1 MSSPP
6 PDGEAFAHALAAER
20 LRNARVYAGIRL
32 AAVTAFFG
40 IITVLGPILGVRMW
54 QGHQLV
60 MGGYVTLAFALFV
73 LSRRSDRA
81 AELGALA
88 LALVDC
94 PAVFFVVWGFFE
106 SATSA
111 MRPYPDGPA
120 TFGLALYVWLTV
132 VSGFALREGYI
143 VLTAAVAALFAALL
157 QRLTE
162 APPEIPVLCVILIA
176 LTAATAVSAVRR
188 SVRLVSEVSREQIHR
203 ERLGRYFSPE
213 VAAHIA
219 DEGHQARGE
228 NCEVTVVFA
237 DLRGFTALAERL
249 RGEAVV
255 GILNDFH
262 ARMVEAVFA
271 HGGTLDKY
279 LGDGLMAY
287 FGAPVPQPDHA
298 TRAVR
303 CALAMQE
310 SLVALNAE
318 RAARAETPLAMA
330 IGIHS
335 GPVVVGDVGTPRR
348 REYTAIGDAVNVAAR
363 IVEHAKLTDASTLV
377 SAGTRTRI
385 AEPTLAFAP
394 AGRVQLRGRSEPLDL
409 YHPTRPVDSPRASA

>member
-1 MSSPP
+1 M
-6 PDGEAFAHALAAER
+6 
-20 LRNARVYAGIRL
+20 RNARVYAAFRL
-32 AAVTAFFG
+32 AAVAAFFLLFL
-40 IITVLGPILGVRMW
+40 ILGPILGVRMW
-54 QGHQLV
+54 EDLV
-60 MGGYVTLAFALFV
+60 PLMGGYAGLALVLFV
-73 LSRRSDRA
+73 LSRRSDQA
-81 AELGALA
+81 AGLGGLALA
-88 LALVDC
+88 LADC
-94 PAVFFVVWGFFE
+94 PAVFFLVWSVYDVTPRDF
-106 SATSA
+106 
-111 MRPYPDGPA
+111 PDGPA
-120 TFGLALYVWLTV
+120 TFGLALYGWLVV

-143 VLTAAVAALFAALL
+143 VLTAVVAAFFAALL
-157 QRLTE
+157 QQLAQ
-162 APPEIPVLCVILIA
+162 APPGIVALCVLMIA
-176 LTAATAVSAVRR
+176 LTAATTVSAVRR
-188 SVRLVSEVSREQIHR
+188 SVRLVSEVSREQVHR

-213 VAAHIA
+213 VAARIA

-249 RGEAVV
+249 DGEAVV
-255 GILNDFH
+255 AILNDFH

-385 AEPTLAFAP
+385 AEPTLAFVP